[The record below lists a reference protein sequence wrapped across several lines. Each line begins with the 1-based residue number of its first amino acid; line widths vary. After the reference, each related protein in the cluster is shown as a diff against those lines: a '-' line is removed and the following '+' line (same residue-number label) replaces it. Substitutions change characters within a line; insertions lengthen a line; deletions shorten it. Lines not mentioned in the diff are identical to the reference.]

1 MNCKIKFF
9 PLKWFMSSTQY
20 KNQMEKSQEQ
30 LSNINKII
38 VPVRFCSSNRKTEV
52 KILAPIS
59 RNKLDPVRM

>member
-20 KNQMEKSQEQ
+20 KNQMEKSQKQ
-30 LSNINKII
+30 FSNII